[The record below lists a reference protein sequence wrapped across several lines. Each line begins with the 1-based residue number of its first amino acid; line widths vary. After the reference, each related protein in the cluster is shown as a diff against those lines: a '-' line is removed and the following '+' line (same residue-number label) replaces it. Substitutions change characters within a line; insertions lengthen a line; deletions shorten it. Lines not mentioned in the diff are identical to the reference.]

1 MQTILVPIDFTA
13 ASENALVYANK
24 LAVRLPAEI
33 VLVQGGTGAGLA
45 PVARA
50 ARLARL
56 QALAERLRYQHLT
69 RQSGRRIRY
78 HYHLAAEPLAEI
90 LEVLVVGYCA
100 SLVVTGLALS
110 DCASAAAAGTPLVL
124 LPEQVSCPVLLV
136 PPGHHELPGR
146 VVVAGDFIRL
156 DASALA
162 GLPGLA
168 RTPGAHF
175 DLVQFYPP
183 TNAGLAPLKKA
194 LWDAR
199 AHLPGAAVH
208 LLPDDDALEGLSEFC
223 AGHQA
228 ELLVLATADGCLV
241 RRFFNP
247 HYTKTNAYHL
257 RRPVL
262 LLPTS
267 TLPTAAYCAE
277 CGLRQAAQARLA
289 AQAPSA
295 AFRGAVEGT
304 N

>member
-33 VLVQGGTGAGLA
+33 VLVLAGTGGALA
-45 PVARA
+45 PTPRIEL
-50 ARLARL
+50 LARL
-56 QALAERLRYQHLT
+56 QALAERLRYQQLT
-69 RQSGRRIRY
+69 RQSGRRIHY
-78 HYHLAAEPLAEI
+78 HFHLAAEPLAEV
-90 LEVLVVGYCA
+90 LQVLVAGYRA
-100 SLVVTGLALS
+100 DLVVTGLVML
-110 DCASAAAAGTPLVL
+110 DCAAAAATGTPLVL

-146 VVVAGDFIRL
+146 VVVSGDFARFN
-156 DASALA
+156 ANALA

-168 RTPGAHF
+168 RTSGAHF
-175 DLVQFYPP
+175 DLVQFHPP
-183 TNAGLAPLKKA
+183 TSAGLAPLKKA
-194 LWDAR
+194 LLDAR
-199 AHLPGAAVH
+199 VHLPGAEVH

-223 AGHQA
+223 AGHKA

-267 TLPTAAYCAE
+267 ILPTAAYCAE
-277 CGLRQAAQARLA
+277 CSLRQAAEARLA
-289 AQAPSA
+289 TQVSTIS
-295 AFRGAVEGT
+295 F
-304 N
+304 

>member
-33 VLVQGGTGAGLA
+33 VLVLAGTGGALA
-45 PVARA
+45 PTPRIEL
-50 ARLARL
+50 LARL
-56 QALAERLRYQHLT
+56 QALAERLRYQQLT
-69 RQSGRRIRY
+69 RQSGRRIHY
-78 HYHLAAEPLAEI
+78 HFHLAAEPLAEV
-90 LEVLVVGYCA
+90 LQVLVAGYRA
-100 SLVVTGLALS
+100 DLVVTGLVML
-110 DCASAAAAGTPLVL
+110 DCAAAAATGTPLVL

-146 VVVAGDFIRL
+146 VVVSGDFARL
-156 DASALA
+156 NANALA

-168 RTPGAHF
+168 RTSGAHF
-175 DLVQFYPP
+175 DLVQFHPP
-183 TNAGLAPLKKA
+183 TSAGLAPLKKA
-194 LWDAR
+194 LLDAR
-199 AHLPGAAVH
+199 VHLLGAEVH

-223 AGHQA
+223 AGHKA

-267 TLPTAAYCAE
+267 ILPTAAYCAE
-277 CGLRQAAQARLA
+277 CSLRQAAEARLA
-289 AQAPSA
+289 TQVSTIS
-295 AFRGAVEGT
+295 F
-304 N
+304 

>member
-33 VLVQGGTGAGLA
+33 VLVLAGTGGALA
-45 PVARA
+45 PTPRIEL
-50 ARLARL
+50 LARL
-56 QALAERLRYQHLT
+56 QALAERLRYQQLT
-69 RQSGRRIRY
+69 RQSGRRIHY
-78 HYHLAAEPLAEI
+78 HFHLAAEPLAEV
-90 LEVLVVGYCA
+90 LQVLVAGYRA
-100 SLVVTGLALS
+100 DLVVTGLVML
-110 DCASAAAAGTPLVL
+110 DCAAAAATGTPLVL

-146 VVVAGDFIRL
+146 VVVSGDFARL
-156 DASALA
+156 NANALA

-168 RTPGAHF
+168 RTSGAHF
-175 DLVQFYPP
+175 DLVQFHPP
-183 TNAGLAPLKKA
+183 TSAGLAPLKKA
-194 LWDAR
+194 LLDAR
-199 AHLPGAAVH
+199 VHLPGAEVH

-223 AGHQA
+223 AGHKA

-267 TLPTAAYCAE
+267 ILPTAAYCAE
-277 CGLRQAAQARLA
+277 CSLRQAAEARLA
-289 AQAPSA
+289 TQVSTIS
-295 AFRGAVEGT
+295 F
-304 N
+304 

>member
-33 VLVQGGTGAGLA
+33 VLVQGSAGTALA
-45 PVARA
+45 PAERVRL
-50 ARLARL
+50 LARL
-56 QALAERLRYQHLT
+56 QALAERLRYQQLT
-69 RQSGRRIRY
+69 RQSGRRIQY
-78 HYHLAAEPLAEI
+78 HFHLAAEPLADA
-90 LEVLVVGYCA
+90 LEVLVAGYRA
-100 SLVVTGLALS
+100 DFVVAGLAIS
-110 DCASAAAAGTPLVL
+110 DCATAAAAGTPLVL

-146 VVVAGDFIRL
+146 VVVAGDFARL
-156 DASALA
+156 NANALA

-168 RTPGAHF
+168 RTSGAHF
-175 DLVQFYPP
+175 DLVQFHPP
-183 TNAGLAPLKKA
+183 TSAGLAPLKKA
-194 LWDAR
+194 LLDAR
-199 AHLPGAAVH
+199 AHLPGAKVH

-223 AGHQA
+223 AGQKA

-267 TLPTAAYCAE
+267 TLPTAACCAG
-277 CGLRQAAQARLA
+277 CSLRQAAEARLA
-289 AQAPSA
+289 TQVSLL
-295 AFRGAVEGT
+295 T
-304 N
+304 C

>member
-33 VLVQGGTGAGLA
+33 VLVLAGTGGALA
-45 PVARA
+45 PTPRIEL
-50 ARLARL
+50 LARL
-56 QALAERLRYQHLT
+56 QALAERLRYQQLT
-69 RQSGRRIRY
+69 RQSGRRIHY
-78 HYHLAAEPLAEI
+78 HFHLAAEPLAEV
-90 LEVLVVGYCA
+90 LQVLVAGYRA
-100 SLVVTGLALS
+100 DLVVTGLVML
-110 DCASAAAAGTPLVL
+110 DCAAAAATGTPLVL

-146 VVVAGDFIRL
+146 VVVSGDFARL
-156 DASALA
+156 NANALA

-168 RTPGAHF
+168 RTSGAHF
-175 DLVQFYPP
+175 DLVQFHPP
-183 TNAGLAPLKKA
+183 TSAGLAPLKKA
-194 LWDAR
+194 LLDAR
-199 AHLPGAAVH
+199 VHLPGAEVH

-223 AGHQA
+223 AGHKA

-267 TLPTAAYCAE
+267 ILPAAAYCAE
-277 CGLRQAAQARLA
+277 CSLRQAAEARLA
-289 AQAPSA
+289 TQVSTIS
-295 AFRGAVEGT
+295 F
-304 N
+304 

>member
-33 VLVQGGTGAGLA
+33 VLVLAGTGGALA
-45 PVARA
+45 PTPRIEL
-50 ARLARL
+50 LARL
-56 QALAERLRYQHLT
+56 QALAERLRYQQLT
-69 RQSGRRIRY
+69 RQSGRRIHY
-78 HYHLAAEPLAEI
+78 HFHLAAEPLAEV
-90 LEVLVVGYCA
+90 LQVLVAGYRA
-100 SLVVTGLALS
+100 DLVVTGLVML
-110 DCASAAAAGTPLVL
+110 DCAAAAATGTPLVL

-146 VVVAGDFIRL
+146 VVVSGDFARL
-156 DASALA
+156 NANALA

-168 RTPGAHF
+168 RTSGAHF
-175 DLVQFYPP
+175 DLVQFHPP
-183 TNAGLAPLKKA
+183 TSAGLAPLKKA
-194 LWDAR
+194 LLDAR
-199 AHLPGAAVH
+199 VHLPGAEVH

-223 AGHQA
+223 AGHKA

-257 RRPVL
+257 RRPML

-267 TLPTAAYCAE
+267 ILPTAAYCAE
-277 CGLRQAAQARLA
+277 CSLRQAAEARLA
-289 AQAPSA
+289 TQVSTIS
-295 AFRGAVEGT
+295 F
-304 N
+304 

>member
-33 VLVQGGTGAGLA
+33 VLVQGSAGTALA
-45 PVARA
+45 PAERARL
-50 ARLARL
+50 LARL
-56 QALAERLRYQHLT
+56 QALAERLRYQQLT
-69 RQSGRRIRY
+69 RQSGRRIQY
-78 HYHLAAEPLAEI
+78 HFHLAAEPLADA
-90 LEVLVVGYCA
+90 LEVLVAGYRA
-100 SLVVTGLALS
+100 DLVVTGLAIS
-110 DCASAAAAGTPLVL
+110 DCATAAAAGTPLVL

-146 VVVAGDFIRL
+146 VVVSGDFARL
-156 DASALA
+156 SANALA
-162 GLPGLA
+162 GLPDLA

-175 DLVQFYPP
+175 DLVQFHPP
-183 TNAGLAPLKKA
+183 TSAGLAPLKKA
-194 LWDAR
+194 LLDAR
-199 AHLPGAAVH
+199 AHLPGAEVH

-223 AGHQA
+223 AGQKA

-277 CGLRQAAQARLA
+277 CSLRQAAEARLA
-289 AQAPSA
+289 TQVSLM
-295 AFRGAVEGT
+295 T
-304 N
+304 C

>member
-33 VLVQGGTGAGLA
+33 VLVQGSTGTSLTPAE
-45 PVARA
+45 RA
-50 ARLARL
+50 KLLARL
-56 QALAERLRYQHLT
+56 QALAERLRYQQLT
-69 RQSGRRIRY
+69 RQSGRRIQY
-78 HYHLAAEPLAEI
+78 HYHLAAEPLAEA
-90 LEVLVVGYCA
+90 LEVLVDGYRA
-100 SLVVTGLALS
+100 DLVVTGLALS
-110 DCASAAAAGTPLVL
+110 DCATAAAAGTPLVL

-146 VVVAGDFIRL
+146 VVVSGDFARL
-156 DASALA
+156 NANALA

-175 DLVQFYPP
+175 DLVQFHPP
-183 TNAGLAPLKKA
+183 TSAGLAPLKKA
-194 LWDAR
+194 LLDAR
-199 AHLPGAAVH
+199 VHLPGAEVH

-223 AGHQA
+223 AGHKA

-267 TLPTAAYCAE
+267 ILPTAAYCAE
-277 CGLRQAAQARLA
+277 CSLRQAAEARLA
-289 AQAPSA
+289 TQVSTIS
-295 AFRGAVEGT
+295 F
-304 N
+304 